1 MKLLVLFL
9 AGVVTGACLSW
20 LCMRATL
27 RTYKN
32 YIRARIEQARE
43 IRNTDSSKQASA
55 RADAQ
60 IERGGTVDTGQH
72 PERIED

>member
-20 LCMRATL
+20 LCMRVTL

-32 YIRARIEQARE
+32 YIRARIEPAQE
-43 IRNTDSSKQASA
+43 IRNTASSTGSLNK
-55 RADAQ
+55 RAHGNAL
-60 IERGGTVDTGQH
+60 IR
-72 PERIED
+72 

>member
-27 RTYKN
+27 RTYKT
-32 YIRARIEQARE
+32 ISALGLSKHEKSETPIARLAL
-43 IRNTDSSKQASA
+43 
-55 RADAQ
+55 
-60 IERGGTVDTGQH
+60 
-72 PERIED
+72 

>member
-9 AGVVTGACLSW
+9 AGVVTGACLAW

-32 YIRARIEQARE
+32 YICARIEPARG
-43 IRNTDSSKQASA
+43 IGNTDSSTGSLNK
-55 RADAQ
+55 RAHGNAG
-60 IERGGTVDTGQH
+60 IR
-72 PERIED
+72 

>member
-43 IRNTDSSKQASA
+43 IRNTDSSTGSLNK
-55 RADAQ
+55 RAH
-60 IERGGTVDTGQH
+60 GV
-72 PERIED
+72 PKP